1 MDLSIVI
8 PAYNESQKIQLD
20 IQTAAEF
27 LQKEGLS
34 GEIIVVDD
42 GSTDHTEKKAQTTPL
57 PKDIILQVIHTE
69 ENRGKGHAI
78 RSGMIKTQGDY
89 CMFADS
95 GYCVPYENVQ
105 AGLSMIQN
113 GECEIA
119 HGSRK
124 MQGCHIIK
132 KQNLYR
138 RMCSGMFHWMVI
150 YAMNISREYTDTQC
164 GFKVYRGD
172 IARNLYSQ
180 CIIDGFMFDIETIVR
195 AEKMGYRI
203 REFPVEWTNDR
214 DSRLSPVRS
223 FRSVLKELIAIK
235 QTMANE

>member
-27 LQKEGLS
+27 LQKEDLS

-42 GSTDHTEKKAQTTPL
+42 GSTDHTEKKAQTTSL
-57 PKDIILQVIHTE
+57 PQNIILQVIHTE
-69 ENRGKGHAI
+69 ENRGKGHAV
-78 RSGMIKTQGDY
+78 RSGMIKTQGEY

-95 GYCVPYENVQ
+95 GYCVPYENVR
-105 AGLSMIQN
+105 AGLSMIKK

-124 MQGCHIIK
+124 MKGCHIIK

-138 RMCSGMFHWMVI
+138 RICSGMFHWMVI
-150 YAMNISREYTDTQC
+150 YTMNISPEYTDTQC

-180 CIIDGFMFDIETIVR
+180 CVIDGFMFDIETIVR

-223 FRSVLKELIAIK
+223 FRSVLKELFAIK
-235 QTMANE
+235 QTMAKE